1 VVAHRR
7 PSTVEGQTSVDLTP
21 DLLRRAP
28 KVLLHDHLDG
38 GLRPETVVELAA
50 SAGHTLPS
58 VDPDELR
65 AWFFQGGRGADL
77 RRYLEA
83 FGHTV
88 AVLQTVP
95 AIERVA
101 RECVED
107 LDADGVVHA
116 EVRYAPELSTAGG
129 LELDGVFDALASGL
143 AAGPTT
149 IEVRLLACIM
159 RQHDRGQEVVAAAL
173 RARDRGVPVVGVDL
187 AGPESGFPAARHAAA
202 LRLARDGGLHVT
214 LHAGEAEGPASIAD
228 ALDHGAE
235 RLGHGVRI
243 VEDLAADGSAGPV
256 ATRVLDAGIALE
268 LCPTS
273 NVHTGV
279 VDRLADH
286 PVERLRRAG
295 FRVTV
300 STDNRLMSGV
310 TLSQELARTAASH
323 AWSLDDVRAV
333 TETAVEVTFLDDET
347 ARAALRG
354 RVERGFAAL
363 VP

>member
-1 VVAHRR
+1 M
-7 PSTVEGQTSVDLTP
+7 DLTP

-38 GLRPETVVELAA
+38 GLRPRTVLELAA
-50 SAGHTLPS
+50 EVGHVLPAA
-58 VDPDELR
+58 DEDALR
-65 AWFFQGGRGADL
+65 AWFLQGGRGGDL
-77 RRYLEA
+77 GRYLQA

-88 AVLQTVP
+88 AVLQSVP

-107 LDADGVVHA
+107 LDDDGVVHA
-116 EVRYAPELSTAGG
+116 EIRYAPELSTAGG
-129 LELDGVFDALASGL
+129 LELDAVFDALAAGM
-143 AAGPTT
+143 AAGPAT
-149 IEVRLLACIM
+149 IETRLLACIM
-159 RQHDRGQEVVAAAL
+159 RQDDRGQEVVDAAL
-173 RARDRGVPVVGVDL
+173 SARDRGVPVVGVDL
-187 AGPESGFPAARHAAA
+187 AGPESGFPAARHATA
-202 LRLARDGGLHVT
+202 LRRAHDGGLHIT

-243 VEDLAADGSAGPV
+243 IEDLAVDGTPGPI
-256 ATRVLDAGIALE
+256 AERVLEAGIVLE
-268 LCPTS
+268 VCPTS

-279 VDRLADH
+279 VAQLADH

-310 TLSQELARTAASH
+310 RLSEELARTAASQT
-323 AWSLDDVRAV
+323 WSLHEVRAV
-333 TETAVEVTFLDDET
+333 TRTAVEAAFLDDEV
-347 ARAALRG
+347 ARAALRMQ
-354 RVERGFAAL
+354 VERGFAAL

>member
-1 VVAHRR
+1 MD
-7 PSTVEGQTSVDLTP
+7 PSTAVDLSP
-21 DLLRRAP
+21 NLLRRAP

-38 GLRPETVVELAA
+38 GLRPETVLELAA
-50 SAGHTLPS
+50 GVGHDLPAS
-58 VDPDELR
+58 DPEELR

-77 RRYLEA
+77 DRYLQA

-88 AVLQTVP
+88 AVLQTAP

-101 RECVED
+101 RECLED

-116 EVRYAPELSTAGG
+116 EIRYAPELSTAGG
-129 LELDGVFDALASGL
+129 LSLDAVFDALAAGL
-143 AAGPTT
+143 AAGPAT
-149 IEVRLLACIM
+149 IGVRLLACIM
-159 RQHDRGQEVVAAAL
+159 RPEDRGPEGVAAAL

-187 AGPESGFPAARHAAA
+187 AGPESGFPAARHASA
-202 LRLARDGGLHVT
+202 LRTARDGGLHVT

-243 VEDLAADGSAGPV
+243 VEDLAADGSPGPV
-256 ATRVLDAGIALE
+256 ATRVLEAGIALE
-268 LCPTS
+268 VCPTS

-279 VDRLADH
+279 VDDLADH

-310 TLSQELARTAASH
+310 RLSQELAATADQH
-323 AWSLDDVRAV
+323 GWSLDDVRAV
-333 TETAVEVTFLDDET
+333 TGTAVEAAFLDDEV
-347 ARAALRG
+347 ARSTLRG

>member
-1 VVAHRR
+1 M
-7 PSTVEGQTSVDLTP
+7 DLTLQ
-21 DLLRRAP
+21 LLRRAP

-38 GLRPETVVELAA
+38 GLRPETVLDLARSVGHQLPATDPSELA
-50 SAGHTLPS
+50 
-58 VDPDELR
+58 R
-65 AWFFQGGRGADL
+65 WFFQGGRGADL
-77 RRYLEA
+77 ERYLAA

-88 AVLQTVP
+88 ALLQTE
-95 AIERVA
+95 AALTRVA

-129 LELDGVFDALASGL
+129 LHLDAVFDAVAEGL
-143 AAGPTT
+143 AAGPPT
-149 IEVRLLACIM
+149 IEVRLLCCIM
-159 RQHDRGQEVVAAAL
+159 RQDARGEEVVTAAL

-187 AGPESGFPAARHAAA
+187 AGPEVGYPASQHAGA
-202 LRLARDGGLHVT
+202 LRRARDGGLHLT
-214 LHAGEAEGPASIAD
+214 LHAGEAVGPASIAD
-228 ALDHGAE
+228 ALDQGAE

-243 VEDLAADGSAGPV
+243 VEDLAADGTPGPV
-256 ATRVLDAGIALE
+256 AERVLAGGVALE

-279 VDRLADH
+279 VDHLADH

-295 FRVTV
+295 FRITV

-310 TLSQELARTAASH
+310 THSGELAATAAGH
-323 AWSLDDVRAV
+323 GWHLEDVRAV
-333 TETAVEVTFLDDET
+333 TDTAAEVAFVDDEG
-347 ARAALRG
+347 AREALRG
-354 RVERGFAAL
+354 RIERGFAAL

>member
-1 VVAHRR
+1 M
-7 PSTVEGQTSVDLTP
+7 DLTP

-38 GLRPETVVELAA
+38 GLRPRTILELAA
-50 SAGHTLPS
+50 GAGHSLPAS
-58 VDPDELR
+58 DPDALR

-77 RRYLEA
+77 DRYLQA

-88 AVLQTVP
+88 GVLQTVP
-95 AIERVA
+95 AIERAA

-107 LDADGVVHA
+107 LDADGVVYA
-116 EVRYAPELSTAGG
+116 EIRYAPELSTAGG
-129 LELDGVFDALASGL
+129 LELDAVFDALARGL
-143 AAGPTT
+143 AVGPAT
-149 IEVRLLACIM
+149 IETRLLACIM
-159 RQHDRGQEVVAAAL
+159 RQDDRGPEVVEAAL

-187 AGPESGFPAARHAAA
+187 AGPETGFPAARHAGA

-243 VEDLAADGSAGPV
+243 VEDLAADGTAGPV
-256 ATRVLDAGIALE
+256 ATRVLETGIALE
-268 LCPTS
+268 VCPTS

-279 VDRLADH
+279 VAQLADH
-286 PVERLRRAG
+286 PVERLRAAG

-310 TLSQELARTAASH
+310 SLSEELARTAASH
-323 AWSLDDVRAV
+323 AWSLEEVRAV
-333 TETAVEVTFLDDET
+333 TETAVEAAFLDDEP

-354 RVERGFAAL
+354 QVERGFASL

>member
-1 VVAHRR
+1 M
-7 PSTVEGQTSVDLTP
+7 DLSR

-38 GLRPETVVELAA
+38 GLRPETVLELAA
-50 SAGHTLPS
+50 GIGHALPAA
-58 VDPDELR
+58 DPDGLR

-77 RRYLEA
+77 GLYLQA

-129 LELDGVFDALASGL
+129 LALDAVFDALASGL
-143 AAGPTT
+143 AAGPAT
-149 IEVRLLACIM
+149 IEVRLLACVM
-159 RQHDRGQEVVAAAL
+159 RQDDRGQEVVEAAL

-187 AGPESGFPAARHAAA
+187 AGPESGFPAARHASA
-202 LRLARDGGLHVT
+202 LRLAHDGGLHLT

-256 ATRVLDAGIALE
+256 ATRVLDAGIPLE
-268 LCPTS
+268 VCPTS

-279 VDRLADH
+279 VDHLADH

-310 TLSQELARTAASH
+310 ALSTELAATAASH
-323 AWSLDDVRAV
+323 GWSLDDVRAV
-333 TETAVEVTFLDDET
+333 TGTAVEAAFLDDEA

>member
-1 VVAHRR
+1 M
-7 PSTVEGQTSVDLTP
+7 DLTP
-21 DLLRRAP
+21 ELLRRAP

-38 GLRPETVVELAA
+38 GLRPETVLELAGDV
-50 SAGHTLPS
+50 GHALPAAEA
-58 VDPDELR
+58 DGLR

-77 RRYLEA
+77 GRYLQA

-88 AVLQTVP
+88 AVLQTAP

-101 RECVED
+101 RECAED

-116 EVRYAPELSTAGG
+116 EIRYAPELSTAGG
-129 LELDGVFDALASGL
+129 LALDAVFDALAAGL
-143 AAGPTT
+143 AASPAT
-149 IEVRLLACIM
+149 IETRLLACIM
-159 RQHDRGQEVVAAAL
+159 RQEDRGVEVVRAAL

-187 AGPESGFPAARHAAA
+187 AGPESGFPAARHAQA
-202 LRLARDGGLHVT
+202 LRLARDGGLHLT

-243 VEDLAADGSAGPV
+243 VEDLAGDTAGPV
-256 ATRVLDAGIALE
+256 ATRVLAAGVPLE
-268 LCPTS
+268 VCPTS

-279 VDRLADH
+279 VDHLADH
-286 PVERLRRAG
+286 PVDRLRRAG

-310 TLSQELARTAASH
+310 RLSQELAATAASH
-323 AWSLDDVRAV
+323 GWSLDEVRAV
-333 TETAVEVTFLDDET
+333 TDTAVEAAFLDDEV

-354 RVERGFAAL
+354 QVERGFAAL